1 METFNAFIRG
11 CSSKAKSRQ
20 EIKTIRSNKKKLN
33 IIVFQ
38 KRDIVEANDTLL
50 LLGSR
55 YNELSA
61 SREASKALRLK
72 LNL

>member
-1 METFNAFIRG
+1 MLLFEDAV
-11 CSSKAKSRQ
+11 Q
-20 EIKTIRSNKKKLN
+20 KLN
-33 IIVFQ
+33 IDKKLKQLDQIKKIEYNIFQ
-38 KRDIVEANDTLL
+38 KTDIVEANDTLL